1 MKYFLWIL
9 AIVTLVLLF
18 PIPIKIT
25 LIYAN
30 EIFTLKIYNKVIIP
44 SKTKKTKAK
53 NKNKRSDYVKT
64 HNEEKISKLKFK
76 DLKGIIELFI
86 NSKFKFT
93 IRTKFRV
100 DYSIEDA
107 AINAI
112 TYGFLYQITAFIS
125 TILNLFFKVKNFTP
139 TINIKYNENLFKFE
153 STSIIFINIAKII
166 YMVIVIFYHFIKVR
180 KTSSY
185 DKVNLKEE
193 F

>member
-76 DLKGIIELFI
+76 DLKGVIELFI

-93 IRTKFRV
+93 IRTKFRM

-139 TINIKYNENLFKFE
+139 TINIKYNENFFKFE

-166 YMVIVIFYHFIKVR
+166 YMVIVIFYHLIKVR
-180 KTSSY
+180 KTSSF

>member
-1 MKYFLWIL
+1 MKCFLWIL

-44 SKTKKTKAK
+44 SKTKKNKARNE
-53 NKNKRSDYVKT
+53 NKWSDYVKT
-64 HNEEKISKLKFK
+64 PNEEKISKLKFK

-139 TINIKYNENLFKFE
+139 TINIKYNENFFNFE

-166 YMVIVIFYHFIKVR
+166 YMVIVIFYHLIKVR
-180 KTSSY
+180 KTSSF

>member
-9 AIVTLVLLF
+9 AIVTLILLF

-44 SKTKKTKAK
+44 SKTKKTRAK

-93 IRTKFRV
+93 IRTKFRM

-139 TINIKYNENLFKFE
+139 TINIKYNENFFKFE

-166 YMVIVIFYHFIKVR
+166 YMVIVIFYHLIKVR
-180 KTSSY
+180 KTSSF

>member
-44 SKTKKTKAK
+44 PKTKKAKAK
-53 NKNKRSDYVKT
+53 NENKWNDYVKT

-93 IRTKFRV
+93 IRTKFRM

-125 TILNLFFKVKNFTP
+125 TILNLFFKVKIFTP
-139 TINIKYNENLFKFE
+139 TINIKYNENFFKFE

-166 YMVIVIFYHFIKVR
+166 YMVIVIFYHLIKVR
-180 KTSSY
+180 KTSSF

>member
-53 NKNKRSDYVKT
+53 NEKKWSDYVKT
-64 HNEEKISKLKFK
+64 PNEEKISKLKLK

-93 IRTKFRV
+93 LRTKFRV

-139 TINIKYNENLFKFE
+139 TINIKYNENFFKFE

-166 YMVIVIFYHFIKVR
+166 YMFIVIFYHLIKVR
-180 KTSSY
+180 KTSSF

>member
-53 NKNKRSDYVKT
+53 NEKKWSDYVKT
-64 HNEEKISKLKFK
+64 PNEEKISKLKLK

-93 IRTKFRV
+93 IRTKFRM

-112 TYGFLYQITAFIS
+112 AYGFLYQITAFIS
-125 TILNLFFKVKNFTP
+125 TILNLFFKVKDFTP
-139 TINIKYNENLFKFE
+139 TINIKYNENFFKFE

-166 YMVIVIFYHFIKVR
+166 YMVIVIFYHLIKVR
-180 KTSSY
+180 KTSSF

>member
-53 NKNKRSDYVKT
+53 NKYKRSDYVKT

-93 IRTKFRV
+93 IRTKFTM

-139 TINIKYNENLFKFE
+139 TINIKYNENFFKFE

-180 KTSSY
+180 KTSSF

>member
-30 EIFTLKIYNKVIIP
+30 EIFTFKIYNKVIIP

-53 NKNKRSDYVKT
+53 NKYKRSDYVKT
-64 HNEEKISKLKFK
+64 HNEEKISKLKIK

-93 IRTKFRV
+93 LRTKFTM

-139 TINIKYNENLFKFE
+139 TINIKYNENFFKFE

-180 KTSSY
+180 KTSSF

>member
-64 HNEEKISKLKFK
+64 DNEEKISKLKLK

-93 IRTKFRV
+93 LRTKFRV

-139 TINIKYNENLFKFE
+139 TINIKYNENFFKFE

-166 YMVIVIFYHFIKVR
+166 YMFIVIFYHLIKVR
-180 KTSSY
+180 KTSSF

>member
-44 SKTKKTKAK
+44 PKTKKAKAK
-53 NKNKRSDYVKT
+53 NENKWNDYVKT

-93 IRTKFRV
+93 IRTKFRM

-139 TINIKYNENLFKFE
+139 TINIKYNENFFKFE

-166 YMVIVIFYHFIKVR
+166 YMVIVIFYHLIKVR
-180 KTSSY
+180 KTSSF

>member
-64 HNEEKISKLKFK
+64 DNEEKISKLKFK

-93 IRTKFRV
+93 IRTKFRM

-139 TINIKYNENLFKFE
+139 TINIKYNENFFKFE

-180 KTSSY
+180 KTSSF

>member
-64 HNEEKISKLKFK
+64 DNEEKISKLKFK
-76 DLKGIIELFI
+76 DLKGIIELVI

-93 IRTKFRV
+93 IRTKFRM

-139 TINIKYNENLFKFE
+139 TINIKYNENFFKFE

-166 YMVIVIFYHFIKVR
+166 YMVIVIFYHLIKVR
-180 KTSSY
+180 KTSSF

>member
-93 IRTKFRV
+93 IRTKFTM

-139 TINIKYNENLFKFE
+139 TINIKYNENFFKFE

-166 YMVIVIFYHFIKVR
+166 YMVIVIFYHLIKVR
-180 KTSSY
+180 KTSSF

>member
-44 SKTKKTKAK
+44 SKSKKTKAK
-53 NKNKRSDYVKT
+53 KKDKWSDYVKT
-64 HNEEKISKLKFK
+64 PNEEEISKLKFK

-86 NSKFKFT
+86 HSKFKFT
-93 IRTKFRV
+93 IRTKFTV

-125 TILNLFFKVKNFTP
+125 TILNLFFKLKNFTP
-139 TINIKYNENLFKFE
+139 TINIKYNENFFKFE

-166 YMVIVIFYHFIKVR
+166 YMVIVIFYHLIKVR
-180 KTSSY
+180 KTSSF

>member
-64 HNEEKISKLKFK
+64 DNEEKISKLKLK

-93 IRTKFRV
+93 IRTKFRM

-139 TINIKYNENLFKFE
+139 TINIKYNENFFKFE

-166 YMVIVIFYHFIKVR
+166 YMFIVIFYHLIKVR
-180 KTSSY
+180 KTSSF

>member
-93 IRTKFRV
+93 IRTKFRM

-139 TINIKYNENLFKFE
+139 TINIKYNENFFKFE

-166 YMVIVIFYHFIKVR
+166 YMVIVIFYHLIKVR
-180 KTSSY
+180 KTSSF

>member
-9 AIVTLVLLF
+9 AIVMLVLLF

-44 SKTKKTKAK
+44 SKSKKAK
-53 NKNKRSDYVKT
+53 AKKKDKPKDYIET
-64 HNEEKISKLKFK
+64 PNEEKISKLKIK
-76 DLKGIIELFI
+76 DVKEIIELFI
-86 NSKFKFT
+86 NFKFKFT
-93 IRTKFRV
+93 MRTNIKI
-100 DYSIEDA
+100 DYAIEDA
-107 AINAI
+107 ALNAI

-125 TILNLFFKVKNFTP
+125 TILNLFFKVKKFTP
-139 TINIKYNENLFKFE
+139 TINIKYNENFFKFK

-166 YMVIVIFYHFIKVR
+166 YMVIAIFYHYIKGR
-180 KTSSY
+180 KTSSF

>member
-93 IRTKFRV
+93 IRTKFRM

-139 TINIKYNENLFKFE
+139 TINIKYNENFFKFE

-166 YMVIVIFYHFIKVR
+166 YMVIVIFYHLIKVR
-180 KTSSY
+180 KTSY
-185 DKVNLKEE
+185 FDKVNLKEE

>member
-64 HNEEKISKLKFK
+64 DNEEKISKLKLK

-93 IRTKFRV
+93 IRTKFRM

-139 TINIKYNENLFKFE
+139 TINIKYNENFFKFE

-166 YMVIVIFYHFIKVR
+166 YMVIVIFYHLIKVR
-180 KTSSY
+180 KTSSF

>member
-76 DLKGIIELFI
+76 DLKGIIELFV

-180 KTSSY
+180 KTSSF

>member
-44 SKTKKTKAK
+44 SKTKKTRAK

-93 IRTKFRV
+93 IRTKFRM

-112 TYGFLYQITAFIS
+112 TYGFLYQVTAFIS

-139 TINIKYNENLFKFE
+139 TINIKYNENFFKFE

-166 YMVIVIFYHFIKVR
+166 YMVIVIFYHLIKVR
-180 KTSSY
+180 KTSSF

>member
-9 AIVTLVLLF
+9 AIVILVLLF

-44 SKTKKTKAK
+44 SKSKKTEAK
-53 NKNKRSDYVKT
+53 KKDKPSDYVKT
-64 HNEEKISKLKFK
+64 PNEEKTSKLKLK
-76 DLKGIIELFI
+76 DLKEIIELFT

-93 IRTKFRV
+93 IRTKFRL

-112 TYGFLYQITAFIS
+112 AYGFLYQLVAFIS

-139 TINIKYNENLFKFE
+139 TINIKYNENFIKFE
-153 STSIIFINIAKII
+153 STSIIFINISKII
-166 YMVIVIFYHFIKVR
+166 YMVIVIFYHFMKGRR
-180 KTSSY
+180 KSSFN
-185 DKVNLKEE
+185 KVNLKEE

>member
-9 AIVTLVLLF
+9 AIVTLILLF

-44 SKTKKTKAK
+44 SKTKKTRAK

-76 DLKGIIELFI
+76 E
-86 NSKFKFT
+86 
-93 IRTKFRV
+93 

-139 TINIKYNENLFKFE
+139 TINIKYNENFFKFE

-166 YMVIVIFYHFIKVR
+166 YMVIVIFYHLIKVR
-180 KTSSY
+180 KTSSF

>member
-53 NKNKRSDYVKT
+53 NKYKRSDYVKT

-93 IRTKFRV
+93 IRTKFTM

-139 TINIKYNENLFKFE
+139 TINIKYNENFFKFE

-166 YMVIVIFYHFIKVR
+166 YMVIVIFYHLIKVR
-180 KTSSY
+180 KTSSF

>member
-9 AIVTLVLLF
+9 AIVTLILLF

-93 IRTKFRV
+93 IRTKFRM

-139 TINIKYNENLFKFE
+139 TINIKYNENFFKFE

-166 YMVIVIFYHFIKVR
+166 YMVIVIFYHLIKVR
-180 KTSSY
+180 KTSSF

>member
-53 NKNKRSDYVKT
+53 NKYKRSDYVKT

-93 IRTKFRV
+93 LRTKFRV

-139 TINIKYNENLFKFE
+139 TINIKYNKNFFKFE

-166 YMVIVIFYHFIKVR
+166 YMVIVIFYHLIKVR
-180 KTSSY
+180 KTSSF

>member
-64 HNEEKISKLKFK
+64 DNEEKISKLKLK

-93 IRTKFRV
+93 IRTKFRM

-139 TINIKYNENLFKFE
+139 TINIKYNENFFKFE

-166 YMVIVIFYHFIKVR
+166 YIVIVIFYHLIKVR
-180 KTSSY
+180 KTSSF

>member
-1 MKYFLWIL
+1 MDFSHSY
-9 AIVTLVLLF
+9 TG
-18 PIPIKIT
+18 
-25 LIYAN
+25 LIISYSN

-64 HNEEKISKLKFK
+64 DNEEKISKLKLK

-93 IRTKFRV
+93 IRTKFRM

-139 TINIKYNENLFKFE
+139 TINIKYNENFFKFE

-166 YMVIVIFYHFIKVR
+166 YMFIVIFYHLIKVR
-180 KTSSY
+180 KTSSF